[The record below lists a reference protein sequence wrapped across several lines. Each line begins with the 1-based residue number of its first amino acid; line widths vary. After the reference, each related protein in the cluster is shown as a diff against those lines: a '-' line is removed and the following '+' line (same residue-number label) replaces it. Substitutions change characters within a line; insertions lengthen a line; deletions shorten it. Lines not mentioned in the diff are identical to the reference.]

1 MQVHIFSS
9 EQAIGRAAAALIQAK
24 VLEKPNCVLGL
35 ATGSTPIPTDQS
47 LIELNQA
54 GLIDFSGVTT
64 YNLDEYVGL
73 TPDHVCSYRRFM
85 NEQLFDHVN
94 IDKANT
100 HVPPGNG
107 ADPVADAAEYEAA
120 VQAAHVD
127 LQLLGIGRNGH
138 IGFNE
143 PADVFGYATGIVT
156 LTDSTIDA
164 NTRFFNSRDEVP
176 KRAISMGIG
185 TIMSAKSVLL
195 IATVEAKADAIKAA
209 VEGEIDPRVP
219 ASILRAHPNCI
230 FLLDEAAA
238 SKLTK

>member
-35 ATGSTPIPTDQS
+35 ATGSTPIPTYQS

-195 IATVEAKADAIKAA
+195 IATGEAKADAIKAA
-209 VEGEIDPRVP
+209 VKGEIDPRVP